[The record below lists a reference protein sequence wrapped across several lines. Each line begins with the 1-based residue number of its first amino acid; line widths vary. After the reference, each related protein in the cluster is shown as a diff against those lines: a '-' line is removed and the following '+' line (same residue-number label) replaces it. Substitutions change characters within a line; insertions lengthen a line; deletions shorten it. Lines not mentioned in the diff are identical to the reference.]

1 MTKTSIERLSLSELV
16 AVHNILNPNRSVLHF
31 RNKATGLKRV
41 RDLIHRASLS
51 SMAELRKKMP
61 DLDLELEVGEANSI
75 ALDAPNDDLEA
86 AMEDLRNA
94 HATEIA
100 ESVVRG
106 RERTTLRFHRQLESA
121 IRQIERDQDR
131 PEVAQKKNGRGR
143 KSSFIGSRIVS
154 TKTVNPRRPGS
165 HGWRSMKIIIE
176 SGPDGISYEDFIA
189 AGGRAVDLRWDVAH
203 GNVMVVKS

>member
-1 MTKTSIERLSLSELV
+1 
-16 AVHNILNPNRSVLHF
+16 
-31 RNKATGLKRV
+31 
-41 RDLIHRASLS
+41 
-51 SMAELRKKMP
+51 MP

-75 ALDAPNDDLEA
+75 VLDAPNDDLEA

-100 ESVVRG
+100 ESIVRD

-121 IRQIERDQDR
+121 IRQVERGQDR

-165 HGWRSMKIIIE
+165 HGWKSMKIIIE